1 MFLRHLHR
9 EVAADARLF
18 HTFFNQDAGNFVL
31 ISSQVDLIRR
41 QDMPLF
47 NLAEVT
53 PERAASAETS
63 IQ

>member
-31 ISSQVDLIRR
+31 IASQVDLLICRR
-41 QDMPLF
+41 GELP
-47 NLAEVT
+47 T
-53 PERAASAETS
+53 PPEAARCD
-63 IQ
+63 